1 MNIVAVHQPNY
12 LPWLG
17 FFDKIV
23 KCNTFV
29 ILDDV
34 QFPKSSR
41 GTWTNR
47 TRILTPNGP
56 AWITVPVQR
65 PHGVQRIDQVRTVGE
80 EWKRRHRT
88 LIHQHYRKAPNYE
101 TFSDFLDSVYAPKD
115 DDSLIAFN
123 LNSLRL
129 ILEVLGFS
137 ERVELRLSSSL
148 SVGSTGSARLTEL
161 VQLVGGDTYLC
172 GGGSEGY
179 LEPRLFQRAGI
190 ELIFQNFVE
199 PQRAQAHSGQFIAGL
214 SVIDSLL
221 CAGRQATIETLVM

>member
-1 MNIVAVHQPNY
+1 
-12 LPWLG
+12 
-17 FFDKIV
+17 
-23 KCNTFV
+23 
-29 ILDDV
+29 
-34 QFPKSSR
+34 
-41 GTWTNR
+41 
-47 TRILTPNGP
+47 
-56 AWITVPVQR
+56 
-65 PHGVQRIDQVRTVGE
+65 
-80 EWKRRHRT
+80 
-88 LIHQHYRKAPNYE
+88 
-101 TFSDFLDSVYAPKD
+101 VYAPKD